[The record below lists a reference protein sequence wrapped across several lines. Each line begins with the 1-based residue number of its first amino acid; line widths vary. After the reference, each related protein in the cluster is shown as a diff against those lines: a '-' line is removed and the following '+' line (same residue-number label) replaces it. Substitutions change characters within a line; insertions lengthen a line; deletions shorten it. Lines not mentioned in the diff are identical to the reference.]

1 MQRYKGW
8 FSVIGFLLIM
18 FGIMSIVLSMVG
30 LEFSFMIFLDVFGS
44 LTAFI
49 IKVFMVL
56 SGIVIITL
64 ARTDWERERMDED

>member
-1 MQRYKGW
+1 MQKYKGW
-8 FSVIGFLLIM
+8 FSIIGFLLLM
-18 FGIMSIVLSMVG
+18 FGVMSIVLSMVG
-30 LEFSFMIFLDVFGS
+30 LEFSFMTFLDVFGS
-44 LTAFI
+44 LAAFI

>member
-1 MQRYKGW
+1 MQKYKGW
-8 FSVIGFLLIM
+8 FSIIGFLLLM
-18 FGIMSIVLSMVG
+18 FGVMSIVLSMVG
-30 LEFSFMIFLDVFGS
+30 LEFSFMTFLDVFGS